1 MLSLFLCFGAGT
13 AAAQC
18 WTSDLSEEEQLAITR
33 ETFEAEL
40 YSESSEAAKCYLE
53 DFPQGSG
60 REEMLFL
67 RAESFRKGGDLK
79 RAAEV
84 YEELQNNF
92 PKSKAYLDNAMLQE
106 GISLAKRKQYSAAV
120 KSLNLMINDY
130 PKSPHRNEA
139 LFWLG
144 YVSSYRAESL
154 RKNDNERALLDYQAS
169 VQHFR
174 NANPEF
180 LTSKQQQERWYLL
193 GRAWWFLDNV
203 TKASQAWNEYIN
215 LSDSITP
222 QHALNLKFQLAT
234 GFQQTKDYENAENWF
249 ARIVKE
255 HPDSKLATESA
266 FLRAEMAYA
275 GSILKTHTA
284 ALDSQLKNRLVKYYK
299 LYLDRKN
306 KKHRALS
313 YYRIGILLQDHRP
326 QDTISAFQ
334 NYLNTKDKTYAA
346 EVHYRLGFLF
356 IEAKQQKNAIQ
367 IFEKYLKTKDKTY
380 AAEIHYRL
388 GYLLIETKQQKKA
401 IQIFEKYLN
410 SKDKTYA
417 AEVHYQLGFLY
428 IESKQQKKAIQI
440 FEKYLSGKDERY
452 TAEIQIR
459 LGYLYIE
466 TKQQKKAIKIFEKYL
481 ASGAIKNTAE
491 TQLSLGYL
499 YVEAKKPFLA
509 ISALEQVRMHP
520 DHQRNYE
527 LLKTL
532 MLLYRENVSE
542 EKYEQFLLKVN
553 SDQKLTEKV
562 RHEFQTQLVLE
573 YFEHKK
579 CDKLI
584 SELNIKPGYLQ
595 KSKKTNPEEWQ
606 HLLYMRGSCLLETRK
621 WDEAR
626 LDLRQ
631 IRNTEK
637 YRQQAIQML
646 LEAHRQLEDWKS
658 ITWEFQE
665 VYDRK
670 SPALTKTD
678 FQLWVFAAQRRDDF
692 QRLGR
697 LKIIYERWKQ
707 AYPEDSQNLAEIN
720 KYITGMRLQELT
732 AQENWKAVSAHIRKQ
747 VQTGFISL
755 DEQHFSQLLFAENKL
770 ANWAGVLSAYVL
782 LSKHDRKR
790 AETLDALISRAKVAE
805 KLENKELSIKFYQQA
820 LKVKPLNQD
829 DKKKQAEIKNFLAQR
844 SFQQWI
850 KKGEWAKVSK
860 TIRQEVA
867 ANQRK
872 LDDANFELLLYAE
885 NKLANW
891 AGVLSAYVLLSKHDR
906 KRAETLDALISRA
919 KVAEKLENKELSIK
933 FYQQALKVKPLNQDD
948 KKKQA
953 EIKNFLAQRSFQQW
967 IKKGEWAKVSKTIR
981 QEVAANQRKLDD
993 ANFELLLYAENQ
1005 KSGSKKY
1012 NGILDAYALLATF
1025 HKNKTVTVKALIDQ
1039 GYAAEKLGGFRR
1051 AKGYYRK
1058 ALIKTP
1064 DKNIKLVLQ
1073 LTGEL
1078 KRLYERSK
1086 DYKSLVRTYKRAY
1099 SALKKSSLPKK
1110 EYRTYAYLIG
1120 YHQSTHLKQNNKARI
1135 WLMRSDGGGST
1146 SQELQAV
1153 FWVAKLDR
1161 EANKPEMAIKRLK
1174 ELAGRKIPK
1183 NSSLYVQIH
1192 FELGTLYHFKEKW
1205 KSALRHY
1212 VLASKAR
1219 APKSLKQ
1226 FQKAAKEKAQEIDNY
1241 LKSIQA
1247 SKG

>member
-1 MLSLFLCFGAGT
+1 MKINNQKILSKLRSTGVPALMLSLFLCFGAGT

-885 NKLANW
+885 N
-891 AGVLSAYVLLSKHDR
+891 
-906 KRAETLDALISRA
+906 
-919 KVAEKLENKELSIK
+919 
-933 FYQQALKVKPLNQDD
+933 
-948 KKKQA
+948 
-953 EIKNFLAQRSFQQW
+953 
-967 IKKGEWAKVSKTIR
+967 
-981 QEVAANQRKLDD
+981 
-993 ANFELLLYAENQ
+993 Q